1 MHTAGTGRKKIL
13 SSLEKKRHVP
23 MANQNNLHAK
33 HKPSQHPHPLTFLMV
48 HPLGI
53 VEKTYNRLEPIR

>member
-1 MHTAGTGRKKIL
+1 MHTAGTGRKNSYKL
-13 SSLEKKRHVP
+13 RKKHHVH

-48 HPLGI
+48 HPLVI
-53 VEKTYNRLEPIR
+53 VEITLQMA

>member
-1 MHTAGTGRKKIL
+1 
-13 SSLEKKRHVP
+13 